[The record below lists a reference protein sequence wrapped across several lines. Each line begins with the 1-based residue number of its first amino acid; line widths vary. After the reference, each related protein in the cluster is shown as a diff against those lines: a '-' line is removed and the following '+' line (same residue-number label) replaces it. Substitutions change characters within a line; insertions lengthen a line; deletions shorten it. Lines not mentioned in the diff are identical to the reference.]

1 MIRKSVLIRG
11 RAGQGINFTAT
22 LLGQM
27 LSFAGY
33 YVFIYRDYA
42 SLIRGGH
49 NFNIVTF
56 SDQPLYSHDE
66 KFEAV
71 INLDRSNQDFRK
83 DLVRKDLVLDEKKV
97 NQDEWPKDIPQNQYQ
112 INNFLL
118 GYLAGCWGLPTKFL
132 TQSLRK
138 ELKLWQPA
146 AAAVKLGIR
155 QSVLREKLPIY
166 PSHERH
172 LLTGTN
178 GIVIGAISSGLD
190 VYLSYPMTPATG
202 VLIELA
208 KQAKQRKMLVAQ
220 IEDEI
225 GVINTALGASYGGAM
240 TMVGTSGGGFAL
252 MTEAMSLAGMA
263 EIPLVIYLS
272 QRTGPSTGV
281 PTYNA
286 QGDLNFARFAGHGEF
301 PRVLV
306 APGDPQEAIDRTM
319 EAFYLAYR
327 YRVPAIVLSDKH
339 LGESYYSLD
348 QITFP
353 RIKPDRFIVE
363 RPGANY
369 ENYVLTASG
378 VSPRAVPGQGAWAR
392 ANSYEHGPDGFT
404 VEDSQMVKKMNDKR
418 FRKES
423 GLAKKISNWQ
433 PVRSWGRGRNLI
445 IGWGSTQG
453 AIRDSLSELRGWQF
467 LQVSYLAPFPR
478 VEVKKAIDR
487 AERVVLV
494 ENNATGLLGQL
505 IALETGCL
513 IKDKILKYD
522 GRPFTSHEIIN
533 QIKRIL

>member
-1 MIRKSVLIRG
+1 MIRKSILIRG

-27 LSFAGY
+27 LSLAGY
-33 YVFIYRDYA
+33 YVFIYRDYG

-56 SDQPLYSHDE
+56 SNQPLYSHDE

-71 INLDRSNQDFRK
+71 INLDYSNQDFQK
-83 DLVRKDLVLDEKKV
+83 NLVRKDLVLDEKRI
-97 NQDEWPKDIPQNQYQ
+97 NQNEWPKDIPQNQYQ
-112 INNFLL
+112 INNFLI
-118 GYLAGCWGLPTKFL
+118 GYLAGCWGFPSKFL
-132 TQSLRK
+132 TQSLKK
-138 ELKLWQPA
+138 ELKSWQPA
-146 AAAVKLGIR
+146 AEAVKLGIR

-166 PSHERH
+166 PNHGRH

-178 GIVIGAISSGLD
+178 GIVIGAIASGLD

-202 VLIELA
+202 VLVELA
-208 KQAKQRKMLVAQ
+208 KQAKKRKMLVAQ

-252 MTEAMSLAGMA
+252 MTEAISLAGMA
-263 EIPLVIYLS
+263 EIPLVVYLS

-281 PTYNA
+281 PTYTA
-286 QGDLNFARFAGHGEF
+286 QSDLTFARFAGHGEF

-339 LGESYYSLD
+339 LSESYYSLD

-353 RIKPDRFIVE
+353 RIKPSRFIVK

-369 ENYVLTASG
+369 ENYALTTSG
-378 VSPRAVPGQGAWAR
+378 VSPRAVPGQGVWAR

-404 VEDSQMVKKMNDKR
+404 VEDSQTVKKMNDKR
-418 FRKES
+418 LRKES
-423 GLAKKISNWQ
+423 SLAKRVSNWQ
-433 PVRSWGRGRNLI
+433 PVRHWGHGRNLI

-453 AIRDSLSELRGWQF
+453 AIRDSLLELHDWQF
-467 LQVSYLAPFPR
+467 LQVSYLVPFPR
-478 VEVKKAIDR
+478 TEVKKAIDQ

-513 IKDKILKYD
+513 IKDKVLKYD
-522 GRPFTSHEIIN
+522 GRPFTSYEIIN